1 MTGEVIVA
9 VGISLWP
16 MALRCVARLHL
27 EPTYLANSGFTEQN
41 ELHTTT
47 RFWCRSCG
55 LGHAFFWYFLVF
67 VEFGRSRR

>member
-27 EPTYLANSGFTEQN
+27 EPTYLANSGLTEQN

-47 RFWCRSCG
+47 RFYCRSRG
-55 LGHAFFWYFLVF
+55 LGHDFFGVSWYSLR
-67 VEFGRSRR
+67 FGRSRR

>member
-1 MTGEVIVA
+1 MTGGVSA
-9 VGISLWP
+9 RVGISLWP

-27 EPTYLANSGFTEQN
+27 EPTYLPYSGFTEQN

-55 LGHAFFWYFLVF
+55 LSHDRFRYSLR
-67 VEFGRSRR
+67 FGRIHR

>member
-1 MTGEVIVA
+1 MTGEVSVA

-55 LGHAFFWYFLVF
+55 LGHDCFWDSLGS
-67 VEFGRSRR
+67 VEVAAD